1 MTGVLSVSEART
13 DPVLPGVE
21 SANQPCAGALLRQ
34 AREASG
40 LHIAALAVLL
50 KVPVKK
56 LEALES
62 DRLDLLPDI
71 ALGHCGNMIG
81 LARIGYYNGVI
92 FHRVISGFMI
102 QGGCPL
108 GTGTGGPGYTI
119 KAEFNEMPHVAGVLS
134 MARTSDPHSAGSQFF
149 ICLGTQKSLD
159 RQYTAFGKTAD
170 AGSLDVVKKIGALP
184 TNHSDKPNQSAVIE
198 TATVIVTPA

>member
-1 MTGVLSVSEART
+1 MSKNRQPEVTAAIKDIDFDKNNYQIELKT
-13 DPVLPGVE
+13 
-21 SANQPCAGALLRQ
+21 NQGTIL
-34 AREASG
+34 
-40 LHIAALAVLL
+40 
-50 KVPVKK
+50 
-56 LEALES
+56 
-62 DRLDLLPDI
+62 LDLLPDI
-71 ALGHCGNMIG
+71 APGHCGNMIG

-92 FHRVISGFMI
+92 FHRVIGGFMI

-134 MARTSDPHSAGSQFF
+134 MARTSDPNSAGSQFF

-170 AGSLDVVKKIGALP
+170 AASLDVVRKIGALP

-198 TATVIVTPA
+198 TATVIAKPQ